1 MKVLKLCLLATIL
14 TLTLSLLLSCGDGA
28 DGLHGDGCTCDECQD
43 GENDGTE
50 GGNDPEKG
58 DTPPADG
65 ENGDT
70 PPADGENGDTG
81 ITHTFL
87 CYDYSMFGALTGC
100 YVNKHDMK
108 WLDDY
113 IKNNEEL
120 DEEAREKL
128 LDYVAELP
136 DDFLDHSFMYIEG
149 FNPAPIEEDSFRVIM
164 EDGNFHTRYI
174 VKEEYS
180 RLKIDDIIQLL
191 YRECDT
197 LLIITADKDLYY
209 RGIKFIDDFL
219 GLKIKDTASI
229 TLEGNTKN
237 SALVGKDVEH
247 SLLCSTHDIQ
257 NPYNDQDYY
266 TVLGKGYHSD
276 ISNVDSWGFSPV
288 IDSTEELGTM
298 LSALGVESTAQEELE
313 ALGLTDQ
320 IFDGKVLIPFAT
332 RLFDSEIGS
341 YNLLANVCRVNGDG
355 VLELE
360 LEADIDFSYH
370 TLTYVCDRYAVRI
383 TYVVIDRSVI
393 EGVTGINETLIA
405 FDFRFSSD

>member
-1 MKVLKLCLLATIL
+1 MKITRTIS
-14 TLTLSLLLSCGDGA
+14 TLILISLILSLLLSCGDNAA
-28 DGLHGDGCTCDECQD
+28 DPHPEGCTCDECQD

-50 GGNDPEKG
+50 GDNDPEKG

-70 PPADGENGDTG
+70 PPADSENGDTG

-87 CYDYSMFGALTGC
+87 YSDYSMLGAFLHPAFF
-100 YVNKHDMK
+100 VNKHDMK

-113 IKNNEEL
+113 INNHEGL
-120 DEEAREKL
+120 GEEARKKL
-128 LDYVAELP
+128 LDYIAALP
-136 DDFLDHSFMYIEG
+136 DDFLEHSFMYITLL
-149 FNPAPIEEDSFRVIM
+149 FNPHSIEEDSFRVVM
-164 EDGNFHTRYI
+164 EDGDLRALYI
-174 VKEEYS
+174 VKEECS
-180 RLKIDDIIQLL
+180 KLQRNELHDLPSGDN
-191 YRECDT
+191 
-197 LLIITADKDLYY
+197 LLIIKADKDLYHDD
-209 RGIKFIDDFL
+209 IKFIFSNRQA
-219 GLKIKDTASI
+219 KVRDTASI
-229 TLEGNTKN
+229 SLDGNTKDPSLTN
-237 SALVGKDVEH
+237 RDVEY
-247 SLLCSTHDIQ
+247 SLLCSTHDIE
-257 NPYNDQDYY
+257 NPYNDQGDYY
-266 TVLGKGYHSD
+266 TIAGKGYHSD

-393 EGVTGINETLIA
+393 EGVTGINEALIA
-405 FDFRFSSD
+405 FDFRFM

>member
-1 MKVLKLCLLATIL
+1 MKKQIKYVTLIL
-14 TLTLSLLLSCGDGA
+14 TLTLSIFLLISCGNDAGTP
-28 DGLHGDGCTCDECQD
+28 HPEGCTCEECSAD
-43 GENDGTE
+43 DSA
-50 GGNDPEKG
+50 NDPEKG

-65 ENGDT
+65 EKDDT

-128 LDYVAELP
+128 LDYIAGLP
-136 DDFLDHSFMYIEG
+136 DDFLDHSFMYIKRI
-149 FNPAPIEEDSFRVIM
+149 NPAPIEEDSFRVIM

-180 RLKIDDIIQLL
+180 RLKTDDIHLL
-191 YRECDT
+191 RNSADS

-219 GLKIKDTASI
+219 ALKIKDTASI

-266 TVLGKGYHSD
+266 TVLGRGYHSD

-298 LSALGVESTAQEELE
+298 LSALGIESTAQEELE

-341 YNLLANVCRVNGDG
+341 YNLLSNVCRVNGDG

-370 TLTYVCDRYAVRI
+370 TLTYLSSRYAVRI

-393 EGVTGINETLIA
+393 EGITGINETLIA

>member
-1 MKVLKLCLLATIL
+1 MKLSKLCLLTAIFVL
-14 TLTLSLLLSCGDGA
+14 SLSLLLSCGDNAA
-28 DGLHGDGCTCDECQD
+28 DPHPEGCTCEECLAD
-43 GENDGTE
+43 DSAN
-50 GGNDPEKG
+50 NPEKD

-70 PPADGENGDTG
+70 PPADSENGDTG

-87 CYDYSMFGALTGC
+87 RSDYSMLGSFMYPAFF
-100 YVNKHDMK
+100 VNKHDMK

-113 IKNNEEL
+113 INNHEGL
-120 DEEAREKL
+120 GEEAREKL
-128 LDYVAELP
+128 LDYIAGLP
-136 DDFLDHSFMYIEG
+136 DDFLDHSFMYITL
-149 FNPAPIEEDSFRVIM
+149 FDPTPLEEDSFRVIM
-164 EDGNFHTRYI
+164 EDGNLHTRYI

-180 RLKIDDIIQLL
+180 RLKIEDIYRLL
-191 YRECDT
+191 YSGES

-209 RGIKFIDDFL
+209 RGIKFIDEFRQ
-219 GLKIKDTASI
+219 LKIRDTASI

-247 SLLCSTHDIQ
+247 SLLCSTHDIK
-257 NPYNDQDYY
+257 NPYNDQGDYYY

-288 IDSTEELGTM
+288 IGSLEELGTM
-298 LSALGVESTAQEELE
+298 LSALGIESTAQEELE

-320 IFDGKVLIPFAT
+320 IFDDKVLIPFAT
-332 RLFDSEIGS
+332 RLANSEIGS
-341 YNLLANVCRVNGDG
+341 YNLLSNVCRVNDEG

-360 LEADIDFSYH
+360 LEADIDYSPNPM
-370 TLTYVCDRYAVRI
+370 TYVGNPYAVRI

-393 EGVTGINETLIA
+393 EGVIGINETLIA
-405 FDFRFSSD
+405 FNFRFAW